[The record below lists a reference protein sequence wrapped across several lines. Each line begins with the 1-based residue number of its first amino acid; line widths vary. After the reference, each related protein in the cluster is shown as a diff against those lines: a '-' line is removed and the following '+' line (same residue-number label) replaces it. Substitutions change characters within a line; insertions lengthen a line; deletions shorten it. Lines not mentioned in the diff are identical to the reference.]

1 MIKAN
6 KDKLILIICILLA
19 GFFGFKK
26 SSITNSKQDELNT
39 LHIVDSSNVSETDLI
54 TDIYIHIDGE
64 VNKPGLYKVKS
75 SSRIN
80 DVLTMAGGTTSIA
93 DLKDIN
99 LAKKVEDEMKIF
111 IPSIE
116 ETVQADEVTQVNES
130 SSNKI
135 NINTAD
141 KDTLKTLPG
150 IGDTRAEEIIRYRET
165 NKFSKPED
173 LQNISGIGSKTY
185 EKLKD
190 LISVN

>member
-6 KDKLILIICILLA
+6 KDKFILIICIMLA

-26 SSITNSKQDELNT
+26 SPIANSKNEELNT
-39 LHIVDSSNVSETDLI
+39 LHIVNSSEGSETNAVS
-54 TDIYIHIDGE
+54 DIYVHIDGE
-64 VNKPGLYKVKS
+64 VNKPGLYKVKN

-80 DVLTMAGGTTSIA
+80 DVLTMAGGTTALA

-99 LAKKVEDEMKIF
+99 LAKKVEDEMKIY
-111 IPSIE
+111 IPS
-116 ETVQADEVTQVNES
+116 TQEMVIDHVSSDNKES
-130 SSNKI
+130 SSSKV

-150 IGDTRAEEIIRYRET
+150 IGDTRAEEIIRYREE

-190 LISVN
+190 LISVY

>member
-80 DVLTMAGGTTSIA
+80 DVLTMAGGTTCIA